1 MKLSTCLNSTSYRPQ
16 LVLGVSRLS
25 SLEYL
30 KFRNPD
36 LNEDQIL
43 SRIKE
48 EGQDP
53 QEILTEHQEQISC
66 EQNLAAVLKKLDI
79 SFRITKRIGDATKCV
94 KWADLVIPIGGD
106 GTFLLAS
113 KLISDNK
120 KPVLGINPLVSDK
133 NTYFTLPYKYT
144 TNMESIFE
152 KLHSGEYELLMR
164 SRIRTVMTGEGLYC
178 RPFHIHEKGRT
189 KGEKRSQSLIRSKG
203 KKISDAL
210 QPRRRILPWLALN
223 EVFIGEF
230 LAVRPITLHLQVEDQ
245 EGYVFRSS
253 GICVCTGT
261 GSRSWYRSMN
271 VKPADTVQSIVEMAT
286 GKKLTIEETNKLLY
300 KYRQSLLYP
309 AEDLR
314 MTYMIREMYRAPRC
328 WRNKCYPD
336 REMCNKITVK
346 SYGFDAGLI
355 IDGSISL
362 PFNDGAS
369 ASFDIKPEYALMN
382 IIMT

>member
-106 GTFLLAS
+106 G
-113 KLISDNK
+113 
-120 KPVLGINPLVSDK
+120 
-133 NTYFTLPYKYT
+133 
-144 TNMESIFE
+144 
-152 KLHSGEYELLMR
+152 EYELLMR

-189 KGEKRSQSLIRSKG
+189 KGEKRSQSLIRSRG